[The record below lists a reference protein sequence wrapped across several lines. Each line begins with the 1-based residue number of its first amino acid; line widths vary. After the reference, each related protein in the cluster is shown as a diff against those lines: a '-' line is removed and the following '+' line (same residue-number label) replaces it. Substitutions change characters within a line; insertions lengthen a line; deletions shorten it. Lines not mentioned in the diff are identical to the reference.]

1 MKNFNFTYTEINAL
15 LSRTRVLVALLLS
28 SSWFRGTVT
37 QGFWGVWLILTVDTN
52 WNWSPSSWPKVYT
65 DSKEH
70 YHSNQPQLSIIFMIF
85 SSFYLCHRFLSRATR
100 NVSRYKK
107 SSLSILRCFL
117 ESCTHNRFLYCVL
130 AIWSEKTIQLNVKIM
145 TSFE

>member
-1 MKNFNFTYTEINAL
+1 MPYSLGHGFWL
-15 LSRTRVLVALLLS
+15 HS
-28 SSWFRGTVT
+28 SSLVSGFEALSHRVSEASDWSWLLTQTGTEVLLPDQKYT
-37 QGFWGVWLILTVDTN
+37 QIQKN
-52 WNWSPSSWPKVYT
+52 IIIQIN
-65 DSKEH
+65 
-70 YHSNQPQLSIIFMIF
+70 LSIIFMIF

-117 ESCTHNRFLYCVL
+117 ESYTHNRFLYCVL